1 MLASPVLI
9 HKEEHF
15 MKTIHLLL
23 ASSDKR
29 SANLIQAAVLDACYD
44 RAAVETIRTSRL
56 DELVTLGCFDR
67 IDLIVLAPGKLQP
80 APKAQDPVVTAQ
92 EVAQAIYTLK
102 RFSAR
107 PVLAV
112 DVRAQDELLFREA
125 GADGIFGFPF
135 EGDSLK
141 ARVHKVL
148 QLGGNGL
155 EKEEAKPSLAALF
168 LRGFQRLKSA

>member
-1 MLASPVLI
+1 
-9 HKEEHF
+9 

-23 ASSDKR
+23 ASSDRR

-56 DELVTLGCFDR
+56 DELASLGCFDR
-67 IDLIVLAPGKLQP
+67 IDLIVVAPGKLQP
-80 APKAQDPVVTAQ
+80 SPKAQDPVVTSPQ
-92 EVAQAIYTLK
+92 VAQAIHSLK

-112 DVRAQDELLFREA
+112 DVREQDEYVFREA
-125 GADGIFGFPF
+125 GADAVLGFPF
-135 EGDSLK
+135 DGEALK
-141 ARVHKVL
+141 ATVHKVM
-148 QLGGNGL
+148 GL
-155 EKEEAKPSLAALF
+155 SGEASPGPEAKPSLAGLF